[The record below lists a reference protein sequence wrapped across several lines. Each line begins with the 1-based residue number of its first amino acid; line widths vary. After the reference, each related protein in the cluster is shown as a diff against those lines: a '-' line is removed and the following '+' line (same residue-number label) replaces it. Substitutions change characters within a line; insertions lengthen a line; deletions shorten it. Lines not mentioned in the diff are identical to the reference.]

1 VGGGPPGAIS
11 RLAVGWSLLV
21 LFHCSA
27 RVSFGPTLV

>member
-1 VGGGPPGAIS
+1 LAGAAS
-11 RLAVGWSLLV
+11 RLAVGWSLLLV